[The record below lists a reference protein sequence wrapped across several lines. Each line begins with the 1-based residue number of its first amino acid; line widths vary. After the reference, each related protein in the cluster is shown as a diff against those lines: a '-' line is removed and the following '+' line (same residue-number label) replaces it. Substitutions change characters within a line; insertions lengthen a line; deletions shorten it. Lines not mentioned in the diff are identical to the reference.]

1 MRPPSGHIMT
11 FGPPKKPAGRNVM
24 GGNIGYN
31 RVGWMEELS
40 MIANRT
46 VSLGVINL
54 ETQQAPR

>member
-1 MRPPSGHIMT
+1 MT